1 MHGPRIS
8 RRSDCSFFVLTG
20 ILLLGPTALWRCSGA
35 KGVEPK
41 AERAAPDT
49 GFLHRFEKSF
59 NPAEYDADIS
69 VVKQEEKTERSVV
82 EAAHVITTALP
93 ETIPGFRVQVLLTQ
107 DIDEAV
113 QARDSLENRF
123 PDEWTYI
130 VFDSPYYKVRVGNYE
145 DRASAS
151 HILKRLGALGFN
163 QAWIVPDNVL
173 KNLPPKPPEL
183 NIEPEKQ
190 IEHHRQ

>member
-1 MHGPRIS
+1 MRGPQTFP
-8 RRSDCSFFVLTG
+8 RSDRPFIVLTG
-20 ILLLGPTALWRCSGA
+20 ILLLGTISLWNCSGTRA
-35 KGVEPK
+35 VEPK
-41 AERAAPDT
+41 TERIPSDA
-49 GFLHRFEKSF
+49 GFLQRFEKSF
-59 NPAEYDADIS
+59 NPADYDADIK
-69 VVKQEEKTERSVV
+69 VVKQAEITQRSAV
-82 EAAHVITTALP
+82 EAANVITTAVP

-113 QARDSLENRF
+113 QVRDSVESRF
-123 PDEWTYI
+123 PDEWTYL

-145 DRASAS
+145 DRASAARL
-151 HILKRLGALGFN
+151 LKRLGGLGFN
-163 QAWIVPDNVL
+163 QAWIVPDNIL

>member
-1 MHGPRIS
+1 M
-8 RRSDCSFFVLTG
+8 G
-20 ILLLGPTALWRCSGA
+20 ILVLGASTLWRCSGA
-35 KGVEPK
+35 KSVEPHAVK
-41 AERAAPDT
+41 SPSDA
-49 GFLHRFEKSF
+49 GFLQRFEKTF
-59 NPAEYDADIS
+59 NPAEYDADIK
-69 VVKQEEKTERSVV
+69 VVKQEEKTQRSGV
-82 EAAHVITTALP
+82 ESANVITTAVP

-113 QARDSLENRF
+113 QVRDSLESRF
-123 PDEWTYI
+123 PDEWTYL

-145 DRASAS
+145 DRASAARL
-151 HILKRLGALGFN
+151 LKRLGVLGFT
-163 QAWIVPDNVL
+163 QAWVVPDNIL